1 MTHNHPLAVP
11 ERHFLVY
18 FADNINAVG
27 DLASDTART
36 LWEGLHEEAAA
47 QNCDLLAVVGG
58 GYRKDFG
65 SLIYDLIVP
74 ETADGFLAWIVEAE
88 QRVDEFFAKFT
99 DSKLISISRQIGAH
113 PIVAEE
119 NLSVMKALTQHLV
132 QVHGLRRIGFIRGP
146 QHHPYAEVRA
156 RACLEAQTELGL
168 ELDPRR
174 VTPPGAWDWQTG
186 VDGIRYLL
194 DEQKLV
200 IGQDID
206 AVMCASDRIAMGVF
220 DELKRRNIRVPD
232 DLAVTGFNNL
242 LEAQSHTPSLT
253 TVAVHFQR
261 KSCQAVRMLA
271 ANLRGEYFS
280 DAPDYLDPVVT
291 IGESCGCHNQ
301 RLNDICLSAGE
312 GGGKKTFSD
321 AELDYFSAELNLH
334 FRSLRASLSVQ
345 DRPSARLVRAFV
357 AVLDEGAGPE
367 EFIDLLLQQIKVGH
381 YAFMDQMRW
390 QDVLTIFRKMLH
402 NHPRSTEN
410 TLRIE
415 AMLDRARLAVMDGFS
430 RGQTEFR
437 LLELRQSS
445 LMRQLGSRL
454 GFLSDVET
462 IMDALS
468 QDMPRLGIA
477 SCWLAVFDGACD
489 PDLMHAPEYAH
500 LLLAIE
506 GGARCTLPE
515 RGLRFP
521 ARQLLP
527 DGVVLPNR
535 RRTFIMFPLAHGLE
549 EYGYIIFEQGP
560 IDGAVYEAL
569 AYNIGSAL
577 KSAFLRQELEK
588 RSFELELSIFELGR
602 ARNKLVENEKMA
614 ALGELVAGIAHEI
627 NTPVGIGVTA
637 VSTMVESVKRLRQA
651 LELRSGRA
659 IRAETDMLE
668 EGADIAL
675 RNLYRANELIE
686 SFKQIAVDQSYE
698 ERRTFDLG
706 AYLHDITRSLEPR
719 LRPSRHE
726 VQIHCPNPVALT
738 SYPGAVSQIMS
749 NLILNSVIHGFDG
762 RQNGLIQ
769 ISCRQVDHQAELEY
783 RDNGIGMEP
792 AVLEKIFHP
801 FFTTKRGQ
809 GGTGLGMNIAYNLVT
824 QKLGGSIECE
834 SQPGAGVRFMIRVP
848 LEQ

>member
-1 MTHNHPLAVP
+1 MTHNHPLSVP
-11 ERHFLVY
+11 DRHFLVY

-27 DLASDTART
+27 DLASDTARS
-36 LWEGLHEEAAA
+36 LWEGLHEEATA

-74 ETADGFLAWIVEAE
+74 ETADGFLAWIIEAE
-88 QRVDEFFAKFT
+88 QRVDEFFTRFAN
-99 DSKLISISRQIGAH
+99 SKLISISRKMGDH

-132 QVHGLRRIGFIRGP
+132 LEHGLRRIGFICGP
-146 QHHPYAEVRA
+146 RHHPYAEVRA
-156 RACLEAQTELGL
+156 RACLEAQAELGL
-168 ELDPRR
+168 ELDPRLI
-174 VTPPGAWDWQTG
+174 TPPGAWDWQTG

-220 DELKRRNIRVPD
+220 DELKRRNIRVPG

-261 KSCQAVRMLA
+261 KSSQAVRMLV

-301 RLNDICLSAGE
+301 RLNDICLSADGTQ
-312 GGGKKTFSD
+312 GKKTLDEQDLKIFSE
-321 AELDYFSAELNLH
+321 ELDIQ
-334 FRSLRASLSVQ
+334 FRSLRASLSGWE
-345 DRPSARLVRAFV
+345 RPSARLVRAFM
-357 AVLDEGAGPE
+357 AVLNESAGPE
-367 EFIDLLLQQIKVGH
+367 EFTHLLLEQIKVGH

-402 NHPRSTEN
+402 AYPCSMEH
-410 TLRIE
+410 TLQIE
-415 AMLDRARLAVMDGFS
+415 AVLDRARLAVMDGFS

-445 LMRQLGSRL
+445 LLRQLGSRL

-462 IMDALS
+462 ITDALS
-468 QDMPRLGIA
+468 QDIPRLGIA

-489 PDLMHAPEYAH
+489 SELMQAPEYAH

-506 GGARCTLPE
+506 GGVRATLPE

-527 DGVVLPNR
+527 EGVILPSR
-535 RRTFIMFPLAHGLE
+535 RRTFIMFPLAHGME

-560 IDGAVYEAL
+560 NDGAVYEAL
-569 AYNIGSAL
+569 AYSIGSAL

-588 RSFELELSIFELGR
+588 RTFELELSIFELGR
-602 ARNKLVENEKMA
+602 ARNKLVENEKLA

-637 VSTMVESVKRLRQA
+637 ISTMTESVKRLRQA
-651 LELRSGRA
+651 LEQRSGRA
-659 IRAETDMLE
+659 IRAEVEILE
-668 EGADIAL
+668 EGADIAM

-698 ERRTFDLG
+698 ERRTFELG
-706 AYLHDITRSLEPR
+706 SYLHDIVRSLEPR
-719 LRPSRHE
+719 LRPDQHQ
-726 VQIHCPNPVALT
+726 VQIDCPLSVTLT

-749 NLILNSVIHGFDG
+749 NLILNSVIHGFEA
-762 RQNGLIQ
+762 RPNGLIQ
-769 ISCRQVDHQAELEY
+769 IKCRQAGDQAELEY

-824 QKLGGSIECE
+824 QKLGGGIECE
-834 SQPGAGVRFMIRVP
+834 SLPGKGVCFTIRIP
-848 LEQ
+848 LER